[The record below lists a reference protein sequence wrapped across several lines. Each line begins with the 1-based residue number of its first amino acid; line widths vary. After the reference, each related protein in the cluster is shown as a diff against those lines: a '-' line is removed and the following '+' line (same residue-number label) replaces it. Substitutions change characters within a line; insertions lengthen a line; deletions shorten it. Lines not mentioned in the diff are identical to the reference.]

1 MVGARYL
8 LKDYLGTLVAAPP
21 IWMPLL
27 HGKHANSFS
36 FSGSSAAT
44 LGYTSSNIS
53 TQPTL
58 ASLRYAFTISVL
70 DACTQGRLPAR
81 VGVVISNNGTAGAL
95 RRAHAAGVPT
105 RHLSA
110 ATAGG
115 EAAADRVLRDT
126 LLEFEVQWVL
136 LAGYL
141 KRLGP
146 LTLAAFAGRVMNT
159 HPALLP
165 EFGGQGMYGIHVH
178 RAVLAAGRKESGATV
193 HWVDANYDTGTVIS
207 QIRVP
212 VAAGDI
218 AESLAARVQ
227 AAERGLVVEVLAAAA
242 AGRLA
247 PAPTRSER
255 SATS

>member
-1 MVGARYL
+1 M
-8 LKDYLGTLVAAPP
+8 
-21 IWMPLL
+21 
-27 HGKHANSFS
+27 
-36 FSGSSAAT
+36 
-44 LGYTSSNIS
+44 NIAI
-53 TQPTL
+53 L
-58 ASLRYAFTISVL
+58 ASGEGTTLQAVL
-70 DACTQGRLPAR
+70 DACAQGRLPAQ

-95 RRAHAAGVPT
+95 RRARAAGVAA

-115 EAAADRVLRDT
+115 EVPADRALRDT
-126 LLEFEVQWVL
+126 LLEFDAQWVL
-136 LAGYL
+136 LAGYM

-165 EFGGQGMYGIHVH
+165 EFGGQGMYGMHVH
-178 RAVLAAGRKESGATV
+178 RAVLAAGREQSGSTV
-193 HWVDANYDTGTVIS
+193 HWVDAHYDTGTVIR
-207 QIRVP
+207 QVRVP

-227 AAERGLVVEVLAAAA
+227 AAERELVVEVLAAAA

-247 PAPTRSER
+247 APPTRSER